1 MVWNKMVM
9 KKKNR
14 KEIDFFVIYLVGNVK
29 KNISWQ
35 AKKNIKCES
44 I

>member
-14 KEIDFFVIYLVGNVK
+14 KEIDFCYLSCLVGNVK

-35 AKKNIKCES
+35 AKKNYKM
-44 I
+44 